1 MGIFLCLK
9 KKEGNDVGE
18 LSVFCQSYFNKTL
31 IGQAGSI
38 GGKTR
43 QEVEVMQWEQE
54 NSGKQRSSSATPA
67 QTTEEAACNM
77 PSWERYGA
85 IMANIDENN
94 GLI

>member
-1 MGIFLCLK
+1 M
-9 KKEGNDVGE
+9 EE

-54 NSGKQRSSSATPA
+54 NYGKQEAPSAIPA
-67 QTTEEAACNM
+67 QITEEATYELRAEKGTK
-77 PSWERYGA
+77 PYG
-85 IMANIDENN
+85 
-94 GLI
+94 

>member
-9 KKEGNDVGE
+9 KKEGNGVGE

-43 QEVEVMQWEQE
+43 QEVEMMQGEQE
-54 NSGKQRSSSATPA
+54 NSGEGEDDSSHSCPDH
-67 QTTEEAACNM
+67 QSRRM
-77 PSWERYGA
+77 
-85 IMANIDENN
+85 
-94 GLI
+94 